1 MKQQRE
7 KGELMNARGRIG
19 RIVGVGLASAAL
31 TMGLM
36 TLAPA
41 ASSGASTPTT
51 VTWAEPPAAPPNFIF
66 PFMGLAFFSVYNS
79 EQFQYLMYRPL
90 YWFGDGAT
98 PNLNIPLSLATAPTY
113 DNVNNTVTIDLDNY
127 KWSDGETVTA
137 ENVMF
142 WMNMLHAEK
151 ANWAGYSAGAI
162 PDDVKSIVENS
173 PEQLTFTLTG
183 PVNDYWFTYNELSQI
198 TPMPNAWDI
207 TAKGGAPNSG
217 GCAAAPYGTA
227 DAQCKKVYTFLS
239 KQSGYDPSN
248 PKAANNSLSTYATSP
263 IWAVEDGPWKLTHFD
278 AEGNVT
284 FVPNPTYSG
293 PRNNAIKKFVELPYT
308 SDSAEFNALVGGKV
322 NVGYLPT
329 QDITKATNNALKP
342 GPNNPRLGSFKLEP
356 LYGWAINYFP
366 YNFNSTGDGGH
377 AGAIFKQLYF
387 RQAVQLLVDQPLYN
401 KKIFKGYSVGTY
413 GPVPS
418 QPANSFVSP
427 QVQDNAYY
435 PYNPG
440 KAVALLKDH
449 GWKVVPNGTSV
460 CEKPGTAANECG
472 AKIPKGAKLSFNLQ
486 YASGTTS
493 TTELMNAEKSSWS
506 QAGINMSLSQAS
518 FNSVIGT
525 AVPCS
530 AGSKGCGWELQNW
543 GAGWIF
549 APDYYPT
556 GEELFQTG
564 AGSNSGSYSDPTND
578 ANITATNTTQ
588 TPLTAYENY
597 LAQQLPVIY
606 QPNAG
611 NPLYEVQKNLQGFS
625 PASPLQGITPES
637 WSYSS

>member
-1 MKQQRE
+1 V
-7 KGELMNARGRIG
+7 AT
-19 RIVGVGLASAAL
+19 AAL
-31 TMGLM
+31 TMGLA

-79 EQFQYLMYRPL
+79 ENFQYLMYRPL
-90 YWFGDGAT
+90 YWFGDGST
-98 PNLNIPLSLATAPTY
+98 PNLNIPLSLAATPVY
-113 DNVNNTVTIDLDNY
+113 DNTTNTVTIDLDNY
-127 KWSDGETVTA
+127 KWSNGETVTA

-162 PDDVKSIVENS
+162 PDDVKSVVENN

-183 PVNDYWFTYNELSQI
+183 PVNNYWFTYNELSQI

-227 DAQCKKVYTFLS
+227 NAQCKKVYTFLS

-263 IWAVEDGPWKLTHFD
+263 IWKVEDGPWKLTHFD

-284 FVPNPTYSG
+284 FVPNPSYSG
-293 PRNNAIKKFVELPYT
+293 PTNHAIKKFIELPFT
-308 SDSAEFNALVGGKV
+308 SDPSEFNALVGGKV
-322 NVGYLPT
+322 TVGYLPVS
-329 QDITKATNNALKP
+329 DITKATTNPLKA
-342 GPNNPRLGSFKLEP
+342 GPNNPRLTNFNLEP
-356 LYGWAINYFP
+356 LNGWAINYFP

-401 KKIFKGYSVGTY
+401 KKINKGYGVGTY

-418 QPANSFVSP
+418 QPPNSFVSA
-427 QVQDNAYY
+427 QVQDNTYY

-440 KAVALLKDH
+440 RAISLLKDH
-449 GWKVVPNGTSV
+449 GWKVVPGGTSV

-472 AKIPKGAKLSFNLQ
+472 AKIPKGAKLAFNLQ
-486 YASGTTS
+486 YANGVVS

-525 AVPCS
+525 AVPCTP
-530 AGSKGCGWELQNW
+530 GSKGCAWELQNW

-549 APDYYPT
+549 SPDYYPT

-578 ANITATNTTQ
+578 ANIIATNTTQ

-606 QPNAG
+606 QPNES
-611 NPLYEVQKNLQGFS
+611 NPIYEVQKNLQGFS

-637 WSYSS
+637 WSFSS